1 LNRNKRG
8 NRLRVLPDSADYQ
21 NIPSF
26 IEGIRGLV
34 ARDMD
39 ESKPWM
45 PRTRVVRL
53 AIALAILP
61 LLCGRISSAQDPDV
75 QDLTN
80 LTVED
85 LAQVRLSTASR
96 HLTDARKAPAPV
108 TTIGADEI
116 RRQGW
121 LTLADLL
128 ASVPGFYT
136 ASDRTYT
143 YLGVRG
149 FLQSGDYNA
158 RVLLLIDGHRVN
170 DNIYDSA
177 LIGTE
182 FPLDMSQID
191 RVEIMRGPGSS
202 LFGTNAELAVVNVFT
217 KRPDTK
223 NTVQLASEARSEV
236 GRVFE
241 AGLSFRFGDLDGL
254 ASGSIFRSNGATKLY
269 FPEFDSPAT
278 NNGIAQN
285 IDGDRYDHAF
295 GMIRRGQFRLE
306 ALFGVRHKIVPIAS
320 YGTIFNDPANF
331 DVDRRGYVDAKYS
344 HQFAKDTD
352 LDLRFYYDAYRY
364 MGSFPYQTNN
374 GGRTVQINDAASDG
388 FGFESVLSKR
398 LGRNRVVAGM
408 SGEYNLRLEQR
419 NYYIGQPPFL
429 DDHRTM
435 NTIAGFGE
443 TELNPYRWLS
453 LNLGGRVD
461 WYSIYGTALSP
472 RVALMVLPTAHTSV
486 KYIVGHAFRAPDPY
500 DEFYV
505 DQLDITATNTKL
517 RPESV
522 NSHTILVEQTVN
534 SSLSFT
540 ASVFQNDLNRIIEEH
555 QDASTGATHF
565 ANLEG
570 DRGRGLEFELNAK
583 SRTGWSARSS
593 YVFTHAVSKETGL
606 KTLNSPAT
614 VAKLNGV
621 APLGRYSSLGLE
633 FLYTGPQN
641 NFAGQ
646 RIGSSLL
653 TNTTLSTPV
662 LRNGWEFSASC
673 YNLFD
678 RRWATPTGPEVTQP
692 ATIQDGRG
700 FRFRISYRRSVEKQW
715 H

>member
-1 LNRNKRG
+1 
-8 NRLRVLPDSADYQ
+8 
-21 NIPSF
+21 
-26 IEGIRGLV
+26 
-34 ARDMD
+34 
-39 ESKPWM
+39 M
-45 PRTRVVRL
+45 PL
-53 AIALAILP
+53 FGGWIA
-61 LLCGRISSAQDPDV
+61 SAQDPDI

-80 LTVED
+80 LSVED

-96 HLTDARKAPAPV
+96 HLTDPRKAPAPV

-116 RRQGW
+116 RKQGW
-121 LTLADLL
+121 LTLAELL
-128 ASVPGFYT
+128 RSVPGFYT

-158 RVLLLIDGHRVN
+158 RILLLIDGHRLN

-182 FPLDMSQID
+182 FPLDISQID
-191 RVEIMRGPGSS
+191 HVEIMRGPGSS
-202 LFGTNAELAVVNVFT
+202 LFGTDAELAVVNVFT

-223 NTVQLASEARSEV
+223 NTVQLASEARSET

-269 FPEFDSPAT
+269 FPEFDSPAS

-295 GMIRRGQFRLE
+295 GMFRRGQLRVE
-306 ALFGVRHKIVPIAS
+306 GLFGIRHKIVPTAP

-352 LDLRFYYDAYRY
+352 FDLRFYYDAYRY
-364 MGSFPYQTNN
+364 MGSFPYQTEN
-374 GGRTVQINDAASDG
+374 GGRAVQINDAASDG
-388 FGFESVLSKR
+388 IGFESVLSKR
-398 LGRNRVVAGM
+398 LGRNRVVAGA
-408 SGEYNLRLEQR
+408 SGEYNLRLQQR
-419 NYYIGQPPFL
+419 NYYVGQQPFL

-435 NTIAGFGE
+435 NTLAGFGE

-486 KYIVGHAFRAPDPY
+486 KYIFGHAFRAPDPY

-505 DQLDITATNTKL
+505 DQLDITATNTQLK
-517 RPESV
+517 PESV
-522 NSHTILVEQTVN
+522 NSHTILVEHTVN
-534 SSLSFT
+534 SSLRFT
-540 ASVFQNDLNRIIEEH
+540 ASAFQNDLNRIIEEQ
-555 QDASTGATHF
+555 QDAVTGQTHF
-565 ANLEG
+565 ANLKG
-570 DRGRGLEFELNAK
+570 DQGRGLEFELNAK
-583 SRTGWSARSS
+583 SRSGWSARPS
-593 YVFTHAVSKETGL
+593 YVFTRAISQDTRQS
-606 KTLNSPAT
+606 TLNSPAQI
-614 VAKLNGV
+614 AKLNGI

-633 FLYTGPQN
+633 LIYTGSQN
-641 NFAGQ
+641 NFANQ
-646 RIGSSLL
+646 RISSSFL
-653 TNTTLSTPV
+653 TNATVSTPI
-662 LRNGWEFSASC
+662 LRRGWEFSASC

-678 RRWATPTGPEVTQP
+678 RRWATPTGPEISQP
-692 ATIQDGRG
+692 ATVQDGRG

-715 H
+715 R

>member
-1 LNRNKRG
+1 MNE
-8 NRLRVLPDSADYQ
+8 A
-21 NIPSF
+21 
-26 IEGIRGLV
+26 E
-34 ARDMD
+34 
-39 ESKPWM
+39 
-45 PRTRVVRL
+45 PRTLRARAVRL
-53 AIALAILP
+53 AIALAVMP
-61 LLCGRISSAQDPDV
+61 LFGGWIASAQDPDI

-80 LTVED
+80 LSVED

-96 HLTDARKAPAPV
+96 HLTDPRKAPAPV

-116 RRQGW
+116 RKHGW
-121 LTLADLL
+121 LTLAELL
-128 ASVPGFYT
+128 RSVPGFYT

-158 RVLLLIDGHRVN
+158 RILLLIDGHRLN

-182 FPLDMSQID
+182 FPLDISQID
-191 RVEIMRGPGSS
+191 HVEIMRGPGSS
-202 LFGTNAELAVVNVFT
+202 LFGTDAELAVVNVFT

-223 NTVQLASEARSEV
+223 NTVQLASEARSET

-269 FPEFDSPAT
+269 FPEFDSPVS

-295 GMIRRGQFRLE
+295 GMFRRGQLRVE
-306 ALFGVRHKIVPIAS
+306 GLFGIRHKIVPTAS

-352 LDLRFYYDAYRY
+352 FDLRFYYDAYRY
-364 MGSFPYQTNN
+364 MGSFPYQTEN

-388 FGFESVLSKR
+388 IGFESVLSKR
-398 LGRNRVVAGM
+398 LGRNRVVAGA
-408 SGEYNLRLEQR
+408 SGEYNLRLQQR
-419 NYYIGQPPFL
+419 NYYVGQQPFL

-435 NTIAGFGE
+435 NTLAGFGE

-486 KYIVGHAFRAPDPY
+486 KYIFGHAFRAPDPY

-505 DQLDITATNTKL
+505 DQLDITATNTQLK
-517 RPESV
+517 PESV
-522 NSHTILVEQTVN
+522 NSHTILVEHTVN
-534 SSLSFT
+534 SSLRFT
-540 ASVFQNDLNRIIEEH
+540 ASAFQNDLNRIIEEQ
-555 QDASTGATHF
+555 QDVVTGQTHF
-565 ANLEG
+565 ANLKG
-570 DRGRGLEFELNAK
+570 DQGRGLEFELNAK
-583 SRTGWSARSS
+583 SRSGWSARPS
-593 YVFTHAVSKETGL
+593 YVFTRAISQDTRQS
-606 KTLNSPAT
+606 TLNSPAQI
-614 VAKLNGV
+614 AKLNGI
-621 APLGRYSSLGLE
+621 APLGQYSSLGLE
-633 FLYTGPQN
+633 LLYAGSQN
-641 NFAGQ
+641 NFANQ
-646 RIGSSLL
+646 RISSSFL
-653 TNTTLSTPV
+653 TNATVSTPI
-662 LRNGWEFSASC
+662 LRRGWEFSASC

-678 RRWATPTGPEVTQP
+678 RRWATPTGPEVSQP
-692 ATIQDGRG
+692 ATVQDGRG

-715 H
+715 R